1 MKIQNLDGLMVSASE
16 VKKEL
21 PEIMTKQMTKVIVKN
36 NVPVSVIMP
45 YDEYVIMNENQE
57 ETKSRMVRMG
67 QNFTMNN
74 GVEVMV
80 IAGVGIGNFE
90 DDLCIKM
97 FYKMKNTDELKLFH
111 TFSIGSPSVECTY
124 TNKEMWD
131 MHEAK
136 LKYDELKG
144 EI

>member
-21 PEIMTKQMTKVIVKN
+21 PEIMAKQMTKVIVKN
-36 NVPVSVIMP
+36 NAPVSVIMP
-45 YDEYVIMNENQE
+45 YDEYVAMNENQE
-57 ETKSRMVRMG
+57 ETKARMVRMG
-67 QNFTMNN
+67 QNFTMGN

-97 FYKMKNTDELKLFH
+97 FYKMKNSDELKLFH
-111 TFSIGSPSVECTY
+111 TFNIGSPSVELTY
-124 TNKEMWD
+124 TNQEMWD
-131 MHEAK
+131 MYEAK
-136 LKYDELKG
+136 NKEKESKG
-144 EI
+144 E

>member
-45 YDEYVIMNENQE
+45 YDEYIAINENQE
-57 ETKSRMVRMG
+57 ETKTLMIKMG
-67 QNFTMNN
+67 QNFTMNK

-97 FYKMKNTDELKLFH
+97 FYKMNNSDELKLFH
-111 TFSIGSPSVECTY
+111 TFNIGSPNVESTY
-124 TNKEMWD
+124 TNQEMWD

-136 LKYDELKG
+136 NKEKELKG
-144 EI
+144 EN

>member
-21 PEIMTKQMTKVIVKN
+21 PEIMAKQMTKVIVKN
-36 NVPVSVIMP
+36 NAPVSVIMP
-45 YDEYVIMNENQE
+45 YDEYIAMNENQE

-67 QNFTMNN
+67 KNFTMNN

-90 DDLCIKM
+90 DDLCLKM
-97 FYKMKNTDELKLFH
+97 FYKMKNSDELKLFH
-111 TFSIGSPSVECTY
+111 TFNIGTPSIEGTY
-124 TNKEMWD
+124 TNKEMWE
-131 MHEAK
+131 MYEAK
-136 LKYDELKG
+136 NKEKELKG
-144 EI
+144 GI

>member
-36 NVPVSVIMP
+36 NAPISVIMP
-45 YDEYVIMNENQE
+45 YDEYVAMNENQE

-67 QNFTMNN
+67 QNFIMNN

-80 IAGVGIGNFE
+80 VAGVGIGNFE

-97 FYKMKNTDELKLFH
+97 FYKMKNSDELKLFH
-111 TFSIGSPSVECTY
+111 TFNIGSPSVESTY
-124 TNKEMWD
+124 TNQEMWNIY
-131 MHEAK
+131 EAK
-136 LKYDELKG
+136 NKEKELKG
-144 EI
+144 E